1 MEGSSWGE
9 RPENPLVNT
18 SWGPFGALLGFP
30 GWVLGGSG
38 RVLKSSWGL
47 LGELSREAVRKMRF
61 AIGLGATWA
70 VLEPSWGLPGPSWGR
85 PGAVLGLFW
94 ARLGPSWAFLGVS
107 WGFLGLSWGP
117 LGIILGILS
126 KQRRLSQN
134 VKKP

>member
-70 VLEPSWGLPGPSWGR
+70 VLEPSWGR
-85 PGAVLGLFW
+85 PGAVLGPSGVRLG
-94 ARLGPSWAFLGVS
+94 AVLGPSWALLGLP
-107 WGFLGLSWGP
+107 WGFLGAFWGS
-117 LGIILGILS
+117 LGAL
-126 KQRRLSQN
+126 
-134 VKKP
+134 